1 MLKRSIA
8 MVRLRCPRCL
18 QGKVFRSLWH
28 MYDTCPECQLKFER
42 EEGYFFGA
50 MYFSYGMGI
59 ALALPTTIY
68 LMLTNVSQWLAFS
81 AITSQLAI
89 LSPLLFR
96 YSRVIWL
103 HFDQYFDAR

>member
-18 QGKVFRSLWH
+18 KGKVFRSLWNTH
-28 MYDTCPECQLKFER
+28 DICPECMLEFKR
-42 EEGYFFGA
+42 EDGYFFGA
-50 MYFSYGMGI
+50 MYFSYGMGV
-59 ALALPTTIY
+59 ALALPTTIF
-68 LMLTNVSQWLAFS
+68 LMLTNVSQWLAFLI
-81 AITSQLAI
+81 ITFQLAI

-103 HFDQYFDAR
+103 HFDKYFDAR